1 MRFSKLLVI
10 LKRLELRMAG
20 EPAEIDRDRVEYE
33 LRGKTLKVY
42 AHLLRVDSSGVR
54 EIQRELGFSSPS
66 IALHH
71 LEKLE
76 RLGVVGKDNVG
87 RYFIA
92 RKVDV
97 GILSAFVSIGRLTLP
112 RLGFYAAFF
121 TTIAIAYMLESGTS
135 ANLYAVVG
143 TVGGVIVFWYEAW
156 RAWRKKPF

>member
-1 MRFSKLLVI
+1 
-10 LKRLELRMAG
+10 MAG
-20 EPAEIDRDRVEYE
+20 EPAEIDRDRAEYE
-33 LRGKTLKVY
+33 IRGKTLKVY

-54 EIQRELGFSSPS
+54 EIQRDLGFSSPS

-97 GILSAFVSIGRLTLP
+97 GILSAFASIGRLTLP

-121 TTIAIAYMLESGTS
+121 TTIAIAYMLESGAS

-143 TVGGVIVFWYEAW
+143 TVGGVVVFWYEAW
-156 RAWRKKPF
+156 RSWRKRPF

>member
-1 MRFSKLLVI
+1 MTRE
-10 LKRLELRMAG
+10 RA
-20 EPAEIDRDRVEYE
+20 EPDREKVEYE

-97 GILSAFVSIGRLTLP
+97 GILSAFASIGRLALP

-121 TTIAIAYMLESGTS
+121 TTIAIAYMLEIGASS
-135 ANLYAVVG
+135 NLYSVVG
-143 TVGGVIVFWYEAW
+143 TVGWVVVFW
-156 RAWRKKPF
+156 

>member
-1 MRFSKLLVI
+1 
-10 LKRLELRMAG
+10 MAG

-97 GILSAFVSIGRLTLP
+97 GILSAFASIGRLTLP

-121 TTIAIAYMLESGTS
+121 TTIAIAYMLESGAS

-143 TVGGVIVFWYEAW
+143 TVGGVVVFWYEAW
-156 RAWRKKPF
+156 RSWRKRPF

>member
-1 MRFSKLLVI
+1 
-10 LKRLELRMAG
+10 MAG

-54 EIQRELGFSSPS
+54 EIQRDLGFSSPS

-97 GILSAFVSIGRLTLP
+97 GILSAFASIGRLTLP

-121 TTIAIAYMLESGTS
+121 TTIAIAYMLESGAS

-143 TVGGVIVFWYEAW
+143 TVGGVVVFWYEAW
-156 RAWRKKPF
+156 RSWRKRPF

>member
-1 MRFSKLLVI
+1 MTHER
-10 LKRLELRMAG
+10 A
-20 EPAEIDRDRVEYE
+20 EPDREKVEYE

-54 EIQRELGFSSPS
+54 EIQRDLGFSSPS

-76 RLGVVGKDNVG
+76 RLGVVGQDNLG

-97 GILSAFVSIGRLTLP
+97 GVLSAFTSIGRLTLP

-121 TTIAIAYMLESGTS
+121 TTIAIAYLLESGAS

-143 TVGGVIVFWYEAW
+143 TVGGVVVFWYEAW
-156 RAWRKKPF
+156 RAWRKRPF

>member
-1 MRFSKLLVI
+1 
-10 LKRLELRMAG
+10 MAG
-20 EPAEIDRDRVEYE
+20 EPTKIDRDRVEYE

-92 RKVDV
+92 KKVDV
-97 GILSAFVSIGRLTLP
+97 GILSAFASIGRLTL
-112 RLGFYAAFF
+112 
-121 TTIAIAYMLESGTS
+121 
-135 ANLYAVVG
+135 
-143 TVGGVIVFWYEAW
+143 
-156 RAWRKKPF
+156 

>member
-1 MRFSKLLVI
+1 
-10 LKRLELRMAG
+10 MAG
-20 EPAEIDRDRVEYE
+20 EPTKIDRDRVEYE

-97 GILSAFVSIGRLTLP
+97 GILSAFASIGRLTLP

-121 TTIAIAYMLESGTS
+121 TTVAVAYMLESGTS

-143 TVGGVIVFWYEAW
+143 TVGGVFVFWYEAW
-156 RAWRKKPF
+156 RAWRKRPF

>member
-1 MRFSKLLVI
+1 
-10 LKRLELRMAG
+10 MAG

-42 AHLLRVDSSGVR
+42 AHLVRVDSSGVR

-97 GILSAFVSIGRLTLP
+97 GILSAFASIGRLTLP

-121 TTIAIAYMLESGTS
+121 TTIAIAYMLESGAS

-143 TVGGVIVFWYEAW
+143 TVGGVVVFWYEAW
-156 RAWRKKPF
+156 RSWRKRPF

>member
-1 MRFSKLLVI
+1 
-10 LKRLELRMAG
+10 MAG
-20 EPAEIDRDRVEYE
+20 EPTKIDRDRVEYE

-97 GILSAFVSIGRLTLP
+97 GILSAFASIGRLTLP

-121 TTIAIAYMLESGTS
+121 TTIAIAYMLESGAS

-143 TVGGVIVFWYEAW
+143 TVGGVVVFWYEAW
-156 RAWRKKPF
+156 RSWRKRPF

>member
-1 MRFSKLLVI
+1 
-10 LKRLELRMAG
+10 MAG

-97 GILSAFVSIGRLTLP
+97 GILSAFTSIGRLTPP
-112 RLGFYAAFF
+112 RLGFYAALFP
-121 TTIAIAYMLESGTS
+121 TIAVAYMLESGGAAKPES
-135 ANLYAVVG
+135 VRG
-143 TVGGVIVFWYEAW
+143 T
-156 RAWRKKPF
+156 

>member
-1 MRFSKLLVI
+1 M
-10 LKRLELRMAG
+10 
-20 EPAEIDRDRVEYE
+20 EIDRDRVEYE

-97 GILSAFVSIGRLTLP
+97 GILSAFASIGRLTLP

-121 TTIAIAYMLESGTS
+121 TTIAIAYMLESGAS

-143 TVGGVIVFWYEAW
+143 TVGGVVVFWYEAW
-156 RAWRKKPF
+156 RSWRKRPF

>member
-1 MRFSKLLVI
+1 MTHER
-10 LKRLELRMAG
+10 A
-20 EPAEIDRDRVEYE
+20 EPDREKVEYE
-33 LRGKTLKVY
+33 LRWKTLKVY
-42 AHLLRVDSSGVR
+42 AHLVRVDSSGVR

-97 GILSAFVSIGRLTLP
+97 GILSAFASIGRLTLP

-121 TTIAIAYMLESGTS
+121 TTIAVVYMLESGVQPH
-135 ANLYAVVG
+135 LYSVG
-143 TVGGVIVFWYEAW
+143 PTDG
-156 RAWRKKPF
+156 

>member
-1 MRFSKLLVI
+1 
-10 LKRLELRMAG
+10 MAG
-20 EPAEIDRDRVEYE
+20 EPTKIDRDRVEYE

-87 RYFIA
+87 SYVIA
-92 RKVDV
+92 KKVYV
-97 GILSAFVSIGRLTLP
+97 GILSAVSSIGRLNIK
-112 RLGFYAAFF
+112 RYQ
-121 TTIAIAYMLESGTS
+121 Y
-135 ANLYAVVG
+135 
-143 TVGGVIVFWYEAW
+143 
-156 RAWRKKPF
+156 

>member
-1 MRFSKLLVI
+1 M
-10 LKRLELRMAG
+10 
-20 EPAEIDRDRVEYE
+20 
-33 LRGKTLKVY
+33 KVY

-97 GILSAFVSIGRLTLP
+97 GILSAFASIGRLTLP

-121 TTIAIAYMLESGTS
+121 TTIAIAYMLESGAS

-143 TVGGVIVFWYEAW
+143 TVGGVVVFWYEAW
-156 RAWRKKPF
+156 RSWRKRPF

>member
-1 MRFSKLLVI
+1 MTQER
-10 LKRLELRMAG
+10 A
-20 EPAEIDRDRVEYE
+20 EPDRERVEYE

-54 EIQRELGFSSPS
+54 EIQRNLGFSSPS

-97 GILSAFVSIGRLTLP
+97 GILSAFASIGRLTLP

-121 TTIAIAYMLESGTS
+121 TTIAIAYMIENGAS

-143 TVGGVIVFWYEAW
+143 TVGGVVVFWYEAW
-156 RAWRKKPF
+156 RAWRKRPF

>member
-1 MRFSKLLVI
+1 
-10 LKRLELRMAG
+10 MAG
-20 EPAEIDRDRVEYE
+20 EPTKIDRDRVEYE

-92 RKVDV
+92 KKVDV
-97 GILSAFVSIGRLTLP
+97 GILSAFASIGRLTLP

-121 TTIAIAYMLESGTS
+121 TTIAIAYMLESGAS

-143 TVGGVIVFWYEAW
+143 TVGGVVVFWYEAW
-156 RAWRKKPF
+156 RSWRKRPF

>member
-1 MRFSKLLVI
+1 
-10 LKRLELRMAG
+10 MAG
-20 EPAEIDRDRVEYE
+20 EPAEIDRDRAEYE
-33 LRGKTLKVY
+33 IRGKTLKVY

-54 EIQRELGFSSPS
+54 EIQRDLGFSSPS

-76 RLGVVGKDNVG
+76 RLGVVSKDNVG
-87 RYFIA
+87 KYYIA

-97 GILSAFVSIGRLTLP
+97 GILSAFASIGRLTLP

-121 TTIAIAYMLESGTS
+121 TTIAVAYMLESGAS

-156 RAWRKKPF
+156 RAWRKRPF

>member
-1 MRFSKLLVI
+1 
-10 LKRLELRMAG
+10 MAG
-20 EPAEIDRDRVEYE
+20 EPTKIDRDRVEYE

-54 EIQRELGFSSPS
+54 EIQRDLGFSSPS

-76 RLGVVGKDNVG
+76 RLGVVGQDNVG

-97 GILSAFVSIGRLTLP
+97 GILSAFASIGRLTLP

-121 TTIAIAYMLESGTS
+121 TTIAIAYMLESGAS

-143 TVGGVIVFWYEAW
+143 TVGGVVVFWYEAW
-156 RAWRKKPF
+156 RSWRKRPF

>member
-1 MRFSKLLVI
+1 
-10 LKRLELRMAG
+10 
-20 EPAEIDRDRVEYE
+20 
-33 LRGKTLKVY
+33 LKVY

-97 GILSAFVSIGRLTLP
+97 GILSAFASIGRLTLP

-121 TTIAIAYMLESGTS
+121 TTIAIAYMLESGAS

-143 TVGGVIVFWYEAW
+143 TVGGVVVFWYEAW
-156 RAWRKKPF
+156 RSWRKRPF